1 VRRLINKPEKT
12 DSTDVVLAFLGE
24 KTKRGGGG
32 AKNRGEM
39 GGNSLKLS
47 NIETECQNET
57 ECPVFT
63 LNCHTLHPGCG
74 YQSPIIKDLQQEGDH
89 LNMR

>member
-1 VRRLINKPEKT
+1 MLFLPSWGKKRRGGGGGGGGR
-12 DSTDVVLAFLGE
+12 AG
-24 KTKRGGGG
+24 GGGG